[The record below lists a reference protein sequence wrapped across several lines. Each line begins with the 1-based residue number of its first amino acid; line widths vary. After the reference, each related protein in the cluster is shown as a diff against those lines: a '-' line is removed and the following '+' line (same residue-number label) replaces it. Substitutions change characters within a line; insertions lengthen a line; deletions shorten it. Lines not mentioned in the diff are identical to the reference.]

1 MKPVMIIL
9 IVVAAVFVTGCTT
22 GTRDAAPQVSLPP
35 VTTTTELPAPEQLPI
50 GQIPVTTVDQG
61 TAIPATV
68 KKTAMATAVITT
80 PAPETGKPM
89 ASRVTVNGTSGK
101 ILRFSTVA
109 PGVVK
114 FSIAYG
120 GSYGGTRESC
130 DDNPRA
136 VLRLA
141 GASIDAPLYNGD
153 SKNSYSGTAT
163 FNLVSPGNYALTTLG
178 CYGWKVVIDNG

>member
-1 MKPVMIIL
+1 MKSVMIIL

-35 VTTTTELPAPEQLPI
+35 VTGTTELPAPGQIPI
-50 GQIPVTTVDQG
+50 GQIPVTTMDQG
-61 TAIPATV
+61 TAVKATAP
-68 KKTAMATAVITT
+68 KTAMATAMITT
-80 PAPETGKPM
+80 PAPAMGKPM

-114 FSIAYG
+114 FAIGYG
-120 GSYGGTRESC
+120 GSYGGSRDSC

-141 GASIDAPLYNGD
+141 GSSIDAPLYNGD

-163 FNLVSPGNYALTTLG
+163 FNLVSPGNYALTTMG